1 MALWNNTDREES
13 KPTWLNAA
21 QKINCVR
28 TVRGWELALDGTSLG
43 GQLAGIGGYTSGIT
57 AFTPHTELLVC
68 LPLDPSPT
76 GVTNSN
82 YADRATAVGG
92 TASTNDLPNYAPYF
106 SCPFDGDSATA
117 GGFDG
122 TGLSSAATQA
132 AGAGA
137 GVYALNKYGVSSLQ
151 YPGGITAYIKVV
163 ANDTNL
169 TNTLEFAYIS
179 DFGANGVLYDGAD
192 LLDTTYVPTEVYE
205 AFFGP
210 TTDYINN
217 IGVFRI
223 AKAGATSNSG
233 PHDVEFDVGDGSGLT
248 STINFSVSF
257 GATFA

>member
-43 GQLAGIGGYTSGIT
+43 GQLAGLDGYTGVT
-57 AFTPHTELLVC
+57 AFTPHMELLVC
-68 LPLDPSPT
+68 LPLDPSPA
-76 GVTNSN
+76 GVTDSN
-82 YADRATAVGG
+82 YADRATVTGG

-122 TGLSSAATQA
+122 NGLSSAATQA

-137 GVYALNKYGVSSLQ
+137 GVYALNKYGVSSLH

-169 TNTLEFAYIS
+169 TNTLGFAYDS
-179 DFGANGVLYDGAD
+179 DFGANGVLYDGTA
-192 LLDTTYVPTEVYE
+192 LLNTANVPVEVYE

-233 PHDVEFDVGDGSGLT
+233 PYDVEFDVDDATVT

>member
-13 KPTWLNAA
+13 KPTWLNPA

-28 TVRGWELALDGTSLG
+28 TVRGWELPLDGTSLG
-43 GQLAGIGGYTSGIT
+43 GQLAGLDQYSGVT
-57 AFTPHTELLVC
+57 AFTPHMELLVC
-68 LPLDPSPT
+68 LPLDPSTT
-76 GVTNSN
+76 GVTNTN
-82 YADRATAVGG
+82 YASRVTVTGG

-122 TGLSSAATQA
+122 NGLSSAAKRA
-132 AGAGA
+132 AGTGS
-137 GVYALNKYGVSSLQ
+137 GVYAINKYGVSSLW
-151 YPGGITAYIKVV
+151 YPGGVTAYIKVV

-169 TNTLEFAYIS
+169 TNTLSFSYVS
-179 DFGANGVLYDGAD
+179 DFNANGVLYDGTD
-192 LLDTTYVPTEVYE
+192 LLNTSYVPVEVYE

-233 PHDVEFDVGDGSGLT
+233 PHDVEFDVFDGGLT
-248 STINFSVSF
+248 STINFTVSF

>member
-13 KPTWLNAA
+13 KPTWLNPA

-28 TVRGWELALDGTSLG
+28 TVRGWELPLDGTSLG
-43 GQLAGIGGYTSGIT
+43 GQLAGLDGYTGVT
-57 AFTPHTELLVC
+57 AFTPHMELLVC
-68 LPLDPSPT
+68 LPLDPSTT
-76 GVTNSN
+76 GVTNTN
-82 YADRATAVGG
+82 YADRVVVTGG
-92 TASTNDLPNYAPYF
+92 TASTNDLPNYAPYV
-106 SCPFDGDSATA
+106 SCPFNGDSATA

-122 TGLSSAATQA
+122 NGLSSAATQA

-137 GVYALNKYGVSSLQ
+137 GVYAINKYGVSSLR
-151 YPGGITAYIKVV
+151 YPGGVTAYIKVV

-169 TNTLEFAYIS
+169 TNTLTLSAS
-179 DFGANGVLYDGAD
+179 SGFGARGVLYTGSN
-192 LLDTTYVPTEVYE
+192 LLTTTNVPVEVYE

-223 AKAGATSNSG
+223 ARLGATANSG
-233 PHDVEFDVGDGSGLT
+233 PYSVTVSAFDGALTGT
-248 STINFSVSF
+248 STFSVSF

>member
-57 AFTPHTELLVC
+57 AFTPHMELLVC
-68 LPLDPSPT
+68 LPLDPSPA
-76 GVTNSN
+76 GVTDSN

-92 TASTNDLPNYAPYF
+92 TSSANDLPNYAPYF

-117 GGFDG
+117 GGFDS
-122 TGLSSAATQA
+122 TGLSFAAKQA

-151 YPGGITAYIKVV
+151 YPGGVTAYIKVI
-163 ANDTNL
+163 ANDSNL
-169 TNTLEFAYIS
+169 TNTLTLSATS
-179 DFGANGVLYDGAD
+179 GFGARGVLYTGSG
-192 LLDTTYVPTEVYE
+192 LLNTANVPVEVYE

-210 TTDYINN
+210 TTDYVNN
-217 IGVFRI
+217 IAVFRI
-223 AKAGATSNSG
+223 ARAGATSNSG
-233 PHDVEFDVGDGSGLT
+233 PYDVTLSAFDRTVTGT
-248 STINFSVSF
+248 SAIKVSF
-257 GATFA
+257 GATV

>member
-13 KPTWLNAA
+13 KPTWLNPA

-28 TVRGWELALDGTSLG
+28 TVRGWELPLDGTSLG
-43 GQLAGIGGYTSGIT
+43 GQLMGLNGYTGVT
-57 AFTPHTELLVC
+57 AFTPHMELLVC
-68 LPLDPSPT
+68 LPLDPSTT
-76 GVTNSN
+76 GVTNTN
-82 YADRATAVGG
+82 YASRDEITGGLVATA
-92 TASTNDLPNYAPYF
+92 DLPNYAPYI
-106 SCPFDGDSATA
+106 SCPFSGDSATA

-122 TGLSSAATQA
+122 NGLSSAATQA

-137 GVYALNKYGVSSLQ
+137 GVYALNKYGVSSLW

-169 TNTLEFAYIS
+169 TNTLTLSAS
-179 DFGANGVLYDGAD
+179 SGVLGARGVLYSGSN
-192 LLDTTYVPTEVYE
+192 LLTTSNVPVEVYE

-210 TTDYINN
+210 TTSHINN
-217 IGVFRI
+217 IAVFRI

-233 PHDVEFDVGDGSGLT
+233 PYSVTVNAFDGALTGT
-248 STINFSVSF
+248 STFNVAF

>member
-1 MALWNNTDREES
+1 MALWNKTDREES
-13 KPTWLNAA
+13 KPTWLNPA

-28 TVRGWELALDGTSLG
+28 TVRGWELPLDGTSLG
-43 GQLAGIGGYTSGIT
+43 GQLAGLGGYTGVT
-57 AFTPHTELLVC
+57 AFTPHMELLVC

-82 YADRATAVGG
+82 YADRATVTGG
-92 TASTNDLPNYAPYF
+92 TSAANDLPNYAPYF
-106 SCPFDGDSATA
+106 TCPFDGDSATA

-122 TGLSSAATQA
+122 AGLSFAPTVV
-132 AGAGA
+132 GTNA

-169 TNTLEFAYIS
+169 TNTISFEYES
-179 DFGANGVLYDGAD
+179 DFGTRGALFDGVD
-192 LLDTTYVPTEVYE
+192 LLNTANAPTAVYE

-210 TTDYINN
+210 TSAYVNN
-217 IGVFRI
+217 IAVFRI
-223 AKAGATSNSG
+223 AKAGATANSG
-233 PHDVEFDVGDGSGLT
+233 PYDVEFDVGDGSGLT
-248 STINFSVSF
+248 TTINFSVSF